1 MDEKKVLWGA
11 AAPPSISS
19 PELNTRGGA
28 HPVSPFARNA
38 AVASRAAP
46 ISPFSRQSSGQ
57 EEQQKPALP
66 FAKPG
71 GGPVSAF
78 AKQPLASA
86 AAAPPVFTLPQQ
98 LSKAEPASVIDTTPA
113 HSSAIKRPLPPRGAT
128 ATFENVPQP
137 NRPQT
142 ATVAVAAMPQPHLPQ
157 FASGD
162 GGSAAESAPSPPHA
176 APVLPVHRAV
186 ARPGSPLARN
196 VVQRSADEE
205 PHVAVPQTQSQQLH
219 QVPRLPHVNQQTV
232 EGYGGPASSLARP
245 SHSTAVS
252 ARAQRRE
259 NPTAADFEQHT
270 IHPPSSASII
280 LNTGPALPPAPVLI
294 LPPAPILDPRRF
306 SVPSPS
312 DPAQVESDLSLPPAP
327 VLNMPPAPILD
338 LRRIS
343 VGARKAPPVAELSNV
358 DNESKP
364 AASVPNLYPA
374 LADPQAAAT
383 GLLPAPI
390 LPPAPVLLSPAPILP
405 PAPILSPAPVLHA
418 VLIVGPAPTLSVTS
432 PASQPPAAP
441 PQSSKP
447 RGHHHHQH
455 HPPLPQYLAVPE
467 PSSQQASQQVG
478 QDPPS
483 PASPPRSP
491 FSANPTTPTS
501 PFDTAKRAFASTS
514 GSSSPS
520 ASSPTSS
527 FPVPRNNINTLRASL
542 IPGGAR
548 STLPR
553 SPFAPPEPPPKD
565 WPPSSESARGPVSPE
580 SPLALLRIGIPAQS
594 PDTPP
599 KSPFARTPED
609 DAAPRS
615 PFSAGGGG
623 GMGAGGAPYSPLSGL
638 MPYGRRAVEE
648 VVQSPIE
655 AAKIFFAERKD
666 PVPPVMA
673 SGAAGAAA
681 GLQRTG
687 SVRGGVGPGGAAF
700 ATVRGNLPG
709 AKPTNAAQSIIE
721 SRRRAASSASSTGP
735 LTTLRTNLIINPAS
749 ASSLSR
755 SPQTPTT
762 PATASATTPS
772 SSASQS
778 QSQFPQ
784 QQQQSPQSSA
794 SATQQSATPP
804 PASSLVARNMTIA
817 SLRASMAAVAGERL
831 DVAVTCFP
839 KGSPGL
845 FPPGVAAALDEEEF
859 DDVKYSLLRRA
870 MLQTLGMQADYPLLM
885 PPDLLGLLI
894 EDF

>member
-86 AAAPPVFTLPQQ
+86 AAAPPAFTLPQQ
-98 LSKAEPASVIDTTPA
+98 LSKAEPASVINTTPA
-113 HSSAIKRPLPPRGAT
+113 HSSAITRPLPPRGAT
-128 ATFENVPQP
+128 ATVENVPRP

-142 ATVAVAAMPQPHLPQ
+142 ATIAVTAMPQPQLPQ
-157 FASGD
+157 FASG
-162 GGSAAESAPSPPHA
+162 GGGGNAAESALSPPHA

-186 ARPGSPLARN
+186 AKPGSPLARN
-196 VVQRSADEE
+196 VVQRSPDVE
-205 PHVAVPQTQSQQLH
+205 PHVAVPQKQSQQSH
-219 QVPRLPHVNQQTV
+219 QVPRQPHANQQTA
-232 EGYGGPASSLARP
+232 EAYGGP

-252 ARAQRRE
+252 AHAQRRE
-259 NPTAADFEQHT
+259 NPTAADFEQQT
-270 IHPPSSASII
+270 IHPPSSASIT
-280 LNTGPALPPAPVLI
+280 LETGPALPPAPVLI
-294 LPPAPILDPRRF
+294 LPPAPILDPHRV
-306 SVPSPS
+306 SVPSPP
-312 DPAQVESDLSLPPAP
+312 DPAQVESDSSLPPAP

-338 LRRIS
+338 PRRIS
-343 VGARKAPPVAELSNV
+343 VGARKAPPVAVLSNV

-374 LADPQAAAT
+374 SADPQAAST
-383 GLLPAPI
+383 GLRPAPI
-390 LPPAPVLLSPAPILP
+390 LPPAPALLSPAPILP
-405 PAPILSPAPVLHA
+405 LAPVLTPAPVLHA
-418 VLIVGPAPTLSVTS
+418 APVVGPAPTLSVTS
-432 PASQPPAAP
+432 PPSQPPAAP
-441 PQSSKP
+441 PQASKP

-455 HPPLPQYLAVPE
+455 HPSLPQHLAVPE
-467 PSSQQASQQVG
+467 PASQQAPQQVG
-478 QDPPS
+478 QGPPS

-491 FSANPTTPTS
+491 FSASPTTPTS
-501 PFDTAKRAFASTS
+501 PFDIAKRAFASTS

-527 FPVPRNNINTLRASL
+527 FPVPRNNSTVRGSL

-565 WPPSSESARGPVSPE
+565 WSPSSETARGPISPA

-594 PDTPP
+594 PDTPA

-623 GMGAGGAPYSPLSGL
+623 GMGARGAPYSPLGGV

-735 LTTLRTNLIINPAS
+735 LATLRTNLIINPAS
-749 ASSLSR
+749 SLTR

-762 PATASATTPS
+762 PAAASATTPS
-772 SSASQS
+772 SSSSQS

-784 QQQQSPQSSA
+784 QQQQSPQSST